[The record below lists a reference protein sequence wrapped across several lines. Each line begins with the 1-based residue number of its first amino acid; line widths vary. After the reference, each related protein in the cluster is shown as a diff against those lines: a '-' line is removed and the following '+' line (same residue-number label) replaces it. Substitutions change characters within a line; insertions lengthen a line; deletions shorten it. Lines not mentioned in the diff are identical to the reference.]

1 VGIPA
6 LYIKTGIDVEGKDTA
21 FGKKMEDDY
30 REKNYHRPSDEYDA
44 ATWTMEGAI
53 KDLKLLF
60 AVGKK
65 LAFETTMPGWKEGS
79 EFKNKR

>member
-1 VGIPA
+1 MR
-6 LYIKTGIDVEGKDTA
+6 TQTTA
-21 FGKKMEDDY
+21 FKFLFSVCEDEY

-60 AVGKK
+60 AVGKR